1 MQDVNRLKLV
11 LVEQKK
17 GGVHD
22 VDNIVEGTQQVVV
35 RRTEGETF
43 HRFQMVYEPI
53 AVRY

>member
-35 RRTEGETF
+35 RRTGGESI
-43 HRFQMVYEPI
+43 HRFQMVHEFLS
-53 AVRY
+53 ARY